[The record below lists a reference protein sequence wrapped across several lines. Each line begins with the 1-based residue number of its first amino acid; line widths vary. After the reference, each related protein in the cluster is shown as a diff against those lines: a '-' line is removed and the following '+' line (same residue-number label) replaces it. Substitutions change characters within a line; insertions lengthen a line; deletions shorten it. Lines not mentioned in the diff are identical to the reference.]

1 MNVKLNAA
9 LTERF
14 CQLIRQGV
22 TQERAAWTCGV
33 DDATVWKWKHRGQ
46 VEEAGKYRDFWEAYR
61 KALGESEVLALNV
74 INKAATEGDWRAVA
88 WRLERMNPDRFGQK
102 IKVTNDERDKLA
114 ADLLSRIRA
123 RIDAETF
130 ERVEAAI
137 MDACASDEE
146 GEGD

>member
-46 VEEAGKYRDFWEAYR
+46 VEESGKYRDFWEAYR

-123 RIDAETF
+123 RLDEGTF
-130 ERVEAAI
+130 ERVEAAL
-137 MDACASDEE
+137 MDACTRESSDE
-146 GEGD
+146 